1 VIADPTVPDAALDAI
16 ACVAGPGCP
25 IDVIAGAPVSRGPFG
40 QDEPYRR
47 RIGPHNAVIHEVRR
61 PRSGLIHEIGGD
73 VDESWIGGAPR
84 RPIDRLQADLGCG
97 RALDARVLAQTGGGS
112 R

>member
-40 QDEPYRR
+40 QDVRYRR
-47 RIGPHNAVIHEVRR
+47 GLRRHNAVIHELRSTGRR
-61 PRSGLIHEIGGD
+61 LIHEFTVD
-73 VDESWIGGAPR
+73 VDDSWKESTVARGTSRAQPPMANIS
-84 RPIDRLQADLGCG
+84 IFG
-97 RALDARVLAQTGGGS
+97 RSVVAWVRS
-112 R
+112 SE